1 MRPIHT
7 IYLIVFLLTAKNA
20 TGQSQEELFELLRAK
35 DSLLFE
41 IGFNQCNLT
50 QSGALL
56 TEDLEFYHDQGGIT
70 GSKAEFMQVMRSG
83 ICSGGKYTSRR
94 ELLKESLE
102 VYPLYDNGKLYGA
115 IQMGMHRF
123 YERTKEGPERE
134 GSTARFT
141 HLWLLTEDGWKIKRV
156 LSYDHQAPHK

>member
-7 IYLIVFLLTAKNA
+7 IYLIVFLLTAKTA
-20 TGQSQEELFELLRAK
+20 IGQSQEELFELLRAK

-56 TEDLEFYHDQGGIT
+56 TEDLEFYHDQGGVT

-94 ELLKESLE
+94 ELLKESLD

-123 YERTKEGPERE
+123 YERTKEGSERE

>member
-41 IGFNQCNLT
+41 IGFNQCDLA

-56 TEDLEFYHDQGGIT
+56 TEDLEFYHDQGGLSL
-70 GSKAEFMQVMRSG
+70 SKSG
-83 ICSGGKYTSRR
+83 ILESIEKNICGKGRR
-94 ELLKESLE
+94 ELVPESVEVHEIRGFGAVEIGLHKFYNSEAPNAVSKPSRFVTVWKEGS
-102 VYPLYDNGKLYGA
+102 NGWK
-115 IQMGMHRF
+115 MHRII
-123 YERTKEGPERE
+123 
-134 GSTARFT
+134 SL
-141 HLWLLTEDGWKIKRV
+141 H
-156 LSYDHQAPHK
+156 